1 MSTIK
6 AMSKTIQKRDK
17 YFEVPAMHL
26 RAAVS
31 PASLN
36 EEARTVVVEY
46 TTGAKVR
53 RFDWGFGEYWEE
65 LATGA
70 ENVILDRLRAGAPFL
85 NSHRSNDTVDVVGV
99 IEDANTTHATVRF
112 DTDDVSEEVFRKV
125 KNKIL
130 RFVSVGYVV
139 HKYED
144 VSMPG
149 DEIRTLRAV
158 SWEPYEVSIVPIP
171 ADAGAGVRSG
181 ELLKSTCVVMAR
193 NAETE
198 KDKQMPNTKKDDAA
212 KAVVDKAAPA
222 GETQKTETETETVT
236 EKTKTETVT
245 DPAETT
251 TPATGTEA
259 ERAARAAGETAER
272 LRHTEITSL
281 VRKAGIVDTAF
292 TEKLIAEGVTIDK
305 ARAQVIDKLAEG
317 DSTVTNNQVRV
328 HIGTDDNDTRK
339 RAIADVMLHRFRPDK
354 HKLEG
359 AALDFRGMNL
369 REICREVIE
378 LREPGST
385 KGMAPMEIAR
395 RALMSTSDL
404 PEILANVA
412 SKTLRDGYNEVLRTF
427 TPFCRQVTLPDFK
440 QVARVALSE
449 APNLDLVDQGAE
461 YKHGALGDGAEKYQL
476 FTYGKIIGLTRE
488 AIINDDMDA
497 ITRLPSLFGAA
508 AARKESDLVYGILTG
523 NPNMSDGVAL
533 FHATHGNLINAAMDV
548 AGLGSLRAG
557 MRGQKGPQALAPL
570 NIEGKFLIVP
580 AARETVAL
588 QLSSDFTPNT
598 TSGVNPYRNAFTTI
612 VEARLDQVSTTNFYV
627 AADPNSIDTIEYAYL
642 EGTDGPYIEMQE
654 GFQRDGVE
662 WKIRHDFAAK
672 AIDYRGLQKSSN

>member
-6 AMSKTIQKRDK
+6 AMTKTVQKRDK
-17 YFEVPAMHL
+17 TFEVPAMHL

-36 EEARTVVVEY
+36 EDERTVVVEY
-46 TTGAKVR
+46 TTGAKVL
-53 RFDWGFGEYWEE
+53 RFDWGMGQYWEE
-65 LATGA
+65 LAIGA
-70 ENVILDRLRAGAPFL
+70 ENVVLDRLNSGAPFL
-85 NSHRSNDTVDVVGV
+85 NSHRSNDTVDVIGV
-99 IEDANTTHATVRF
+99 IEKADNTHATVRF

-130 RFVSVGYVV
+130 RHVSVGYVV
-139 HKYED
+139 HQYQD
-144 VSMPG
+144 VTMPG
-149 DEIRTLRAV
+149 DEIRTLRAIK
-158 SWEPYEVSIVPIP
+158 WEPYEVSIVPIP

-181 ELLKSTCVVMAR
+181 ELMKSTCVVMAR

-198 KDKQMPNTKKDDAA
+198 KDKPMPKTRNDDTE
-212 KAVVDKAAPA
+212 KTVVEKTAPA
-222 GETQKTETETETVT
+222 GETVKTETETETVK
-236 EKTKTETVT
+236 EKTETETVT
-245 DPAETT
+245 DPVEKE
-251 TPATGTEA
+251 TPAAGTEG
-259 ERAARAAGETAER
+259 ERALKTAGALEER
-272 LRHTEITSL
+272 QRQSEIQTI
-281 VRKAGIVDTAF
+281 VRKAGIDDQDF
-292 TEKLIAEGVTIDK
+292 TNKLIAEGVTIDK

-317 DSTVTNNQVRV
+317 DKTVTNNQVRV
-328 HIGTDDNDTRK
+328 HIGTDENDTRK
-339 RAIADVMLHRFRPDK
+339 RAISDVMLHRFQPSK

-369 REICREVIE
+369 REICREVLE

-385 KGMAPMEIAR
+385 RGMAPMEIAR

-488 AIINDDMDA
+488 AIINDDLDA
-497 ITRLPSLFGAA
+497 ITRLPYLFGAA

-533 FHATHGNLINAAMDV
+533 FHATHGNLVNAAMDI
-548 AGLGSLRAG
+548 AGLGSLRAA
-557 MRGQKGPQALAPL
+557 MRGQKGPQGLAPL

-580 AARETVAL
+580 AARETAAL
-588 QLSSDFTPNT
+588 QITADFAPNT
-598 TSGVNPYRNAFTTI
+598 TATVNPYRNAFTTI
-612 VEARLDQVSTTNFYV
+612 VEARLDQVSTTNYYV